1 VSVISRQE
9 LSDHLRILN
18 TSARLN
24 LVLPS
29 NAHESLDLAAKKA
42 QCTKSEFIRRA
53 VALAIYIQENT
64 KSGVSKVSITSND
77 DKVIKDI
84 ILF

>member
-1 VSVISRQE
+1 M
-9 LSDHLRILN
+9 SDLN
-18 TSARLN
+18 TSTRLN

-29 NAHESLDLAAKKA
+29 NAHEALDLAAKKA
-42 QCTKSEFIRRA
+42 QCPKSEFIRRA
-53 VALAIYIQENT
+53 VALAMYIQDNT
-64 KSGVSKVSITSND
+64 KTGVSKVSITSND